1 LALQVLDAGKGFT
14 GAATG
19 TTGGVVGMQ
28 ERAHLLGGELRV
40 ESAAGQGTRVTEDL
54 PARPRTQP
62 AVAPPG
68 A

>member
-1 LALQVLDAGKGFT
+1 M
-14 GAATG
+14 
-19 TTGGVVGMQ
+19 VGMK

-40 ESAAGQGTRVTEDL
+40 ESAAGQGTRVTADL